1 MSTSRVTTRRGIQIP
16 EHQHSSDYV
25 PHKSEVVIVP
35 STNSP
40 NFGSMFTI
48 DIRDLNVLLHEL
60 CLQFN
65 MSAISTMTS
74 AMFVPAQFFIDHIDV
89 VMNGNIIDTYYPLD
103 QFLQSQLFQRDEDRS
118 LQNIAAGSYASTAQ
132 RTALATTN
140 SSYYLPLFDF
150 FRQGKTV
157 ALLENCHN
165 VQLKI
170 FMQPLANITSGSGTA
185 VATINSCNL
194 LMRVTRLR
202 EEEANQLKREQGKN
216 KALHYKMNDLRTQQ
230 YTAQTGVSSVNIV
243 LSAITGPVSH
253 LIFVVRPSASL
264 TGNNAYAFTP
274 ITSYEILNSSGQNF
288 VGGQAINNSEALLVL
303 GNNNSK
309 SSYLTEQA
317 LGVTDNKA
325 NVYVYS
331 FSSDCIESAVSA
343 VSLGTHNFTGAEQL
357 KITFTSAL
365 AANVQVDILAYTE
378 ALLSLGQN
386 GVRKSVYQH

>member
-1 MSTSRVTTRRGIQIP
+1 
-16 EHQHSSDYV
+16 
-25 PHKSEVVIVP
+25 
-35 STNSP
+35 
-40 NFGSMFTI
+40 
-48 DIRDLNVLLHEL
+48 
-60 CLQFN
+60 

-150 FRQGKTV
+150 FRQGKTI

-202 EEEANQLKREQGKN
+202 EEEANQLKR
-216 KALHYKMNDLRTQQ
+216 
-230 YTAQTGVSSVNIV
+230 V